1 MKEEIALNYFNNGY
15 NCSQA
20 VLGAFCEEYDMDLEK
35 VCKMAVA
42 FGGGVSRQ
50 GKMCGCIIGALM
62 VLGLKYG
69 EDSTTNLDIR
79 IKNYEFGKELCKEFA
94 RVNGALDC
102 KDIIKYNL
110 NNIEERAE
118 AQRTDVFK
126 NRCSEVVRETVI
138 LLENFLASKK

>member
-1 MKEEIALNYFNNGY
+1 MKEEVALNYFNNGY

-20 VLGAFCEEYDMDLEK
+20 VLGAFCEEYGIDLDK
-35 VCKMAVA
+35 ACKMAVA

-50 GKMCGCIIGALM
+50 GRMCGCLAGALM
-62 VLGLKYG
+62 VLGLQYG
-69 EDSTTNLDIR
+69 QDSTQSVDIR
-79 IKNYEFGKELCKEFA
+79 IQNYELGKELCKEFI

-118 AQRTDVFK
+118 AQKADVFK
-126 NRCSEVVRETVI
+126 NRCSQVVVNTAK
-138 LLENFLASKK
+138 LLEAFLEDNK